1 MVRFTKAWDCNAE
14 GTPMFVATKKTK
26 KEEEE
31 MKKDVES
38 LGLGPFWKC
47 ERKYK
52 EAKRIIVE
60 GRDRFGQNWE
70 LYGGGSNQI

>member
-1 MVRFTKAWDCNAE
+1 
-14 GTPMFVATKKTK
+14 
-26 KEEEE
+26 

-70 LYGGGSNQI
+70 LYGGGSNQILVISLV

>member
-1 MVRFTKAWDCNAE
+1 MLRVLLCLL
-14 GTPMFVATKKTK
+14 PPKKKKK

-38 LGLGPFWKC
+38 LGLEPFWKC

-60 GRDRFGQNWE
+60 GRDRFGQN
-70 LYGGGSNQI
+70 